1 MKPADEM
8 PRLAV
13 SREDD
18 ERFMREALAE
28 ARAAAEVGE
37 VPIGAVVVH
46 EGTII
51 ARAHNRRELDEDPSA
66 HAEFLA
72 MMQAAR
78 TLGRWRLSGCTV
90 YVTLEPC
97 LMCSGLMVNARIDR
111 CVYGATDPKGGAL
124 GTLYDVSADPRLN
137 HAFPVASGILEDE
150 CAAELRS
157 FFRRLRGAHREEGVE
172 GPHDVSRLEALE
184 GALGGDCGK
193 TPTPTPMKASAAVCC
208 PPMRSH
214 RLAAPAR
221 KGGMRGPLNVVLAI
235 DSFKGCATSSQVEM
249 WLAEGMCRA
258 GDDVRVAEIPVADG
272 GEGTVEALRRP
283 LGGEVRS
290 MSVPAPVAGHVD
302 ASYLLFD
309 DALGRSAVIE
319 MAQAAGIG
327 LSSRSH
333 EAACAATTRGVG
345 ELIADAVSRGAETV
359 YVGLG
364 GSATVDG
371 GVGMLQAL
379 GACVLDAS
387 GGQVVHGL
395 YGVRDIDAI
404 DLAPARA
411 ALAGVRLVAL
421 SDVKSPLV
429 GPRGAVR
436 MFGPQ
441 KGLGVGLSEAER
453 DEVLAACDGWMAA
466 YGARLTAAR
475 DALDGSA
482 EQVGRP
488 GARPKSLLGVPGSG
502 AAGGLGA
509 ALLALGAE
517 LVPGIEAVLGMAGFD
532 DAVRSADL
540 VVTGEGAVDAQTAQG
555 KVPVGVARRAKRL
568 RPDVPVIAV
577 CGSREDELEAVYAAG
592 VDAVLPVGAAPQ
604 ALDEAM
610 DPDCA
615 RRNLRMAGETV
626 YRLATMA

>member
-1 MKPADEM
+1 
-8 PRLAV
+8 
-13 SREDD
+13 
-18 ERFMREALAE
+18 
-28 ARAAAEVGE
+28 
-37 VPIGAVVVH
+37 
-46 EGTII
+46 
-51 ARAHNRRELDEDPSA
+51 
-66 HAEFLA
+66 
-72 MMQAAR
+72 
-78 TLGRWRLSGCTV
+78 
-90 YVTLEPC
+90 
-97 LMCSGLMVNARIDR
+97 
-111 CVYGATDPKGGAL
+111 
-124 GTLYDVSADPRLN
+124 
-137 HAFPVASGILEDE
+137 
-150 CAAELRS
+150 
-157 FFRRLRGAHREEGVE
+157 
-172 GPHDVSRLEALE
+172 
-184 GALGGDCGK
+184 
-193 TPTPTPMKASAAVCC
+193 
-208 PPMRSH
+208 
-214 RLAAPAR
+214 
-221 KGGMRGPLNVVLAI
+221 MRGPLDVVLAI

-249 WLAEGMCRA
+249 WLAEGMHRA

-272 GEGTVEALRRP
+272 GEGTVEALRRSF
-283 LGGEVRS
+283 GGEVRS

-309 DALGRSAVIE
+309 DAQGRSAVIE

-327 LSSRSH
+327 LSPRSH
-333 EAACAATTRGVG
+333 EAACAATTHGVG

-379 GACVLDAS
+379 GARVLDAS

-395 YGVRDIDAI
+395 YGVRDIDVI

-429 GPRGAVR
+429 GPRGAAR

-441 KGLGVGLSEAER
+441 KGWASAFPRLSAMR
-453 DEVLAACDGWMAA
+453 CSRHRRLMAA

-475 DALDGSA
+475 DALDGSV

-488 GARPKSLLGVPGSG
+488 GARPKSSARRPRLRRCGRPGG
-502 AAGGLGA
+502 RTARAWRRARL
-509 ALLALGAE
+509 
-517 LVPGIEAVLGMAGFD
+517 PGIEAVLGMAGFD
-532 DAVRSADL
+532 DAVRAADL

-555 KVPVGVARRAKRL
+555 KVPVGVARRAKHL

-604 ALDEAM
+604 ALDEAL

-626 YRLATMA
+626 YRLATMT

>member
-1 MKPADEM
+1 M
-8 PRLAV
+8 
-13 SREDD
+13 
-18 ERFMREALAE
+18 
-28 ARAAAEVGE
+28 
-37 VPIGAVVVH
+37 
-46 EGTII
+46 T
-51 ARAHNRRELDEDPSA
+51 
-66 HAEFLA
+66 
-72 MMQAAR
+72 
-78 TLGRWRLSGCTV
+78 
-90 YVTLEPC
+90 
-97 LMCSGLMVNARIDR
+97 
-111 CVYGATDPKGGAL
+111 
-124 GTLYDVSADPRLN
+124 
-137 HAFPVASGILEDE
+137 
-150 CAAELRS
+150 
-157 FFRRLRGAHREEGVE
+157 
-172 GPHDVSRLEALE
+172 
-184 GALGGDCGK
+184 
-193 TPTPTPMKASAAVCC
+193 
-208 PPMRSH
+208 
-214 RLAAPAR
+214 
-221 KGGMRGPLNVVLAI
+221 
-235 DSFKGCATSSQVEM
+235 
-249 WLAEGMCRA
+249 
-258 GDDVRVAEIPVADG
+258 
-272 GEGTVEALRRP
+272 
-283 LGGEVRS
+283 
-290 MSVPAPVAGHVD
+290 APVAGHVD

-309 DALGRSAVIE
+309 DAQGRSAVIK

-327 LSSRSH
+327 LSPRSH

-345 ELIADAVSRGAETV
+345 ALIADAVSRGAETV

-379 GACVLDAS
+379 GARVFDAS

-475 DALDGSA
+475 DALM
-482 EQVGRP
+482 
-488 GARPKSLLGVPGSG
+488 GVPSKWGVQALGLSPCWRSRLRAR

-532 DAVRSADL
+532 DAVRAADL

-555 KVPVGVARRAKRL
+555 KVPVGVARL
-568 RPDVPVIAV
+568 RSA
-577 CGSREDELEAVYAAG
+577 C
-592 VDAVLPVGAAPQ
+592 APTC
-604 ALDEAM
+604 L
-610 DPDCA
+610 
-615 RRNLRMAGETV
+615 
-626 YRLATMA
+626 

>member
-1 MKPADEM
+1 M

-111 CVYGATDPKGGAL
+111 CVYGAADPKGGAL

-157 FFRRLRGAHREEGVE
+157 FFRRLRGARREEGAE

-193 TPTPTPMKASAAVCC
+193 TPTPTPMKASAAVCR

-249 WLAEGMCRA
+249 WLAEGMRRG

-290 MSVPAPVAGHVD
+290 MSVPAPIAGHVD

-309 DALGRSAVIE
+309 DAQGRSAVIE

-327 LSSRSH
+327 LSPRSH

-345 ELIADAVSRGAETV
+345 ELIADAVSRGPRRCM
-359 YVGLG
+359 
-364 GSATVDG
+364 SAS
-371 GVGMLQAL
+371 A
-379 GACVLDAS
+379 A
-387 GGQVVHGL
+387 
-395 YGVRDIDAI
+395 
-404 DLAPARA
+404 AP
-411 ALAGVRLVAL
+411 
-421 SDVKSPLV
+421 P
-429 GPRGAVR
+429 
-436 MFGPQ
+436 
-441 KGLGVGLSEAER
+441 
-453 DEVLAACDGWMAA
+453 W
-466 YGARLTAAR
+466 T
-475 DALDGSA
+475 
-482 EQVGRP
+482 
-488 GARPKSLLGVPGSG
+488 
-502 AAGGLGA
+502 
-509 ALLALGAE
+509 
-517 LVPGIEAVLGMAGFD
+517 AVLGCCKRWARACSMRRVGRSSTGFMAF
-532 DAVRSADL
+532 
-540 VVTGEGAVDAQTAQG
+540 
-555 KVPVGVARRAKRL
+555 
-568 RPDVPVIAV
+568 
-577 CGSREDELEAVYAAG
+577 
-592 VDAVLPVGAAPQ
+592 
-604 ALDEAM
+604 
-610 DPDCA
+610 
-615 RRNLRMAGETV
+615 
-626 YRLATMA
+626 ATSM